1 MAYNIDLTKP
11 IEIPSYLKLSKVIVY
26 LVYIWVVFGI
36 IVLGI
41 GVFLLAF
48 SANPDTGFVQFI
60 YNTASDYL
68 QPFRNIFPPKAV
80 GETGYLSVAALFAM
94 IMYLLLAWGVSA
106 LIHYIQSKIDSLQVA
121 EKERQ
126 SKLERQQTL
135 YATTQRKAVK
145 KA

>member
-1 MAYNIDLTKP
+1 MESSLTKP
-11 IEIPSYLKLSKVIVY
+11 ITVPSYLKLSKLIVY
-26 LVYIWVVFGI
+26 LVYIWTVFGI

-48 SANPDTGFVQFI
+48 SANSDTGFVQFI

-68 QPFRNIFPPKAV
+68 QPFRNIFPPKPV

-106 LIHYIQSKIDSLQVA
+106 LISYIQSKIDAINAS
-121 EKERQ
+121 EKARQ
-126 SKLERQQTL
+126 AKLERERL
-135 YATTQRKAVK
+135 IKASSTTK
-145 KA
+145 K

>member
-1 MAYNIDLTKP
+1 MESSLTKP
-11 IEIPSYLKLSKVIVY
+11 ITVPSYLKLSKLIVY
-26 LVYIWVVFGI
+26 LVYIWTVFGI

-48 SANPDTGFVQFI
+48 SANSDTGFVQFI

-68 QPFRNIFPPKAV
+68 QPFRNIFPPKPV

-106 LIHYIQSKIDSLQVA
+106 LISYIQSKIDAINAS
-121 EKERQ
+121 EKARQ
-126 SKLERQQTL
+126 AKLEREQL
-135 YATTQRKAVK
+135 IKASSSK
-145 KA
+145 K

>member
-1 MAYNIDLTKP
+1 MESTLTKP
-11 IEIPSYLKLSKVIVY
+11 ITVPSYLKLSKLIVY
-26 LVYIWVVFGI
+26 LVYIWTIFGI

-48 SANPDTGFVQFI
+48 SANADAGFVQFI

-68 QPFRNIFPPKAV
+68 QPFRNIFPPKPV

-106 LIHYIQSKIDSLQVA
+106 LISYIQSKIDNINAS
-121 EKERQ
+121 EKVRQ
-126 SKLERQQTL
+126 AKLEREQL
-135 YATTQRKAVK
+135 IKATAK
-145 KA
+145 KSA